1 MERITPSVYHT
12 TSAAHYL
19 KESHYQM
26 FDGLI
31 TCCTAQH
38 PYEVTSCPTREG
50 SNVKNNICTVP
61 DSGTVRCCCSVI
73 VFS

>member
-1 MERITPSVYHT
+1 MKRITPSVYRT

-50 SNVKNNICTVP
+50 S
-61 DSGTVRCCCSVI
+61 SVNQQHMN
-73 VFS
+73 SA